1 MDMNLKNDLKNKNN
15 RREFVAGFT
24 AGAVCLGIVALVM
37 LIIFFL

>member
-1 MDMNLKNDLKNKNN
+1 MDMDLKDDIKNKKI